1 MRFLLLIFIYSLAFH
16 SKAQPFEVYADGNRV
31 EVHEQNDVPSIHGLS
46 SYKFARITYTGKPI
60 GIKLQSSDLDFN
72 DTGWSI
78 SPKRYKIKGE
88 KSGNQLSFRMDRLG
102 YVVIRLK
109 QNQDFTKRLVLLF
122 EAPEVVPEKRINIVD
137 VYDVDNS
144 GQKNETSK
152 IQRALDEI
160 SGTENVLYFPPGK
173 YKTYKLEF
181 RSNSQIH
188 LNKNARIIADD
199 HSLNSYISNDKTKIN
214 HFILIKDVQNLH
226 ISGLGT
232 LDGNGTQIVGLSH
245 PDQSSKIGGIRL
257 LLIYR
262 SRNVQIEGILL
273 KDAARWNTHILNSE
287 HISFRYCK
295 LMNNPAESKYL
306 GSLDGW
312 DPDSS
317 SDVLIE
323 NSFGWA
329 GDDTV
334 AIKCTGRGENQEMIP
349 NAERITIRNNVFLT
363 KKSGLK
369 IGTETYCELMQKIVF
384 EDNDIIESD
393 RVLGINVRDGA
404 LVKEVLFKNIH
415 AEYCHP
421 DRKQTAINFYITKR
435 NRDTSSLGKIQNII
449 IEDCNFEEAFPKKW
463 AFYRHYSQTKKK
475 DLSVHLKNIFVG
487 GEKIEEMDTEF
498 FDPKKN
504 NAELSFN

>member
-1 MRFLLLIFIYSLAFH
+1 MQYILLIFIYLLGFQ
-16 SKAQPFEVYADGNRV
+16 SKAQTFKVFADGKNIEVY
-31 EVHEQNDVPSIHGLS
+31 EQNDVPLTHGLS
-46 SYKFARITYTGKPI
+46 SYKFARVTYRGKPI
-60 GIKLQSSDLDFN
+60 SIKLQSSDFYFN
-72 DTGWSI
+72 ESEWSI
-78 SPKRYKIKGE
+78 SPKRYNIKGE
-88 KSGNQLSFRMDRLG
+88 KSGKQLSFVMDRLG
-102 YVVIRLK
+102 YIVIRFK
-109 QNQDFTKRLVLLF
+109 QNLDFTKRLVLLF
-122 EAPEVVPEKRINIVD
+122 EAPEVIPENRINIVD
-137 VYDVDNS
+137 VYDVNNT
-144 GQKNETSK
+144 GKKNETLK
-152 IQRALDEI
+152 IQKALDEI
-160 SGTENVLYFPPGK
+160 SGSENVLYFPPGI

-188 LNKNARIIADD
+188 LSKNARIIADD

-214 HFILIKDVQNLH
+214 HFILIKDVQNLQ

-232 LDGNGTQIVGLSH
+232 LDGNGTQIGALSH
-245 PDQSSKIGGIRL
+245 PEQSLKIGGIRL

-262 SRNVQIEGILL
+262 SKNIKIEGVLL
-273 KDAARWNTHILNSE
+273 KDAARWNTHILNSK
-287 HISFRYCK
+287 HISFSYCK
-295 LMNNPAESKYL
+295 LMNNPTESKYL

-317 SDVLIE
+317 SDILIE

-334 AIKCTGRGENQEMIP
+334 AIKCTGRGENHGMIP
-349 NAERITIRNNVFLT
+349 NVERIIIRNNVFLT

-369 IGTETYCELMQKIVF
+369 IGTETYCELMQKIIF

-393 RVLGINVRDGA
+393 RVMGINVRDGA
-404 LVKEVLFKNIH
+404 FVNEVIFKNIH

-421 DRKQTAINFYITKR
+421 NRKQTAINFYITKR
-435 NRDTSSLGKIQNII
+435 NSQTSSLGKIKNIT
-449 IEDCNFEEAFPKKW
+449 IEDCSFVKAFPKKW
-463 AFYRHYSQTKKK
+463 AFFRHYSETQKN

-487 GEKIEEMDTEF
+487 GEKIEEMDTKI

>member
-1 MRFLLLIFIYSLAFH
+1 MRLILFIFLLSVQL
-16 SKAQPFEVYADGNRV
+16 KAQTFKVLADGKRV
-31 EVHEQNDVPSIHGLS
+31 EIHEQNDVPLTHGLS
-46 SYKFARITYTGKPI
+46 TYKFVRITYRGKPI
-60 GIKLQSSDLDFN
+60 NIKLKSFDFYFN
-72 DTGWSI
+72 DSEWSI
-78 SPKRYKIKGE
+78 SPKRYNIKGE

-122 EAPEVVPEKRINIVD
+122 EAPEVIPENRINIVD
-137 VYDVDNS
+137 VYDVNNS
-144 GQKNETSK
+144 GQKNETLK
-152 IQRALDEI
+152 IQKALDEI
-160 SGTENVLYFPPGK
+160 SGSENVLYFPPGI

-188 LNKNARIIADD
+188 LSKNARIIADD
-199 HSLNSYISNDKTKIN
+199 HSLSSYMSNDKTKIN

-232 LDGNGTQIVGLSH
+232 LDGNGTQILGLSH
-245 PDQSSKIGGIRL
+245 PEKSLKIRGIRL

-262 SRNVQIEGILL
+262 SKNVKIEGVLL
-273 KDAARWNTHILNSE
+273 KDAARWNTHILNSKC
-287 HISFRYCK
+287 ISFRYCK
-295 LMNNPAESKYL
+295 LLNNPTESKYL

-317 SDVLIE
+317 SDILIE

-334 AIKCTGRGENQEMIP
+334 AIKCTGRGENQDMIP

-363 KKSGLK
+363 KKSALK
-369 IGTETYCELMQKIVF
+369 IGTETYCELIQKIIF

-393 RVLGINVRDGA
+393 RVIGINVRDGA
-404 LVKEVLFKNIH
+404 IVKEVLFKNIH

-421 DRKQTAINFYITKR
+421 NRKQTAINFYISKR
-435 NRDTSSLGKIQNII
+435 NNYTSHLGKIKNIT
-449 IEDCNFEEAFPKKW
+449 IEDCSFEEAFPKKW
-463 AFYRHYSQTKKK
+463 IFFRHYPETQKS

-487 GEKIEEMDTEF
+487 GKKIEEMDAEF